1 MSTSRQAY
9 NKGKENDLELFE
21 EVKRRA
27 YGNKRKDLEFSEE
40 PERRA
45 YSGKRK
51 DKEPKRRVYSS
62 RKDEF
67 SEEPEYSS
75 RKDEFSEEPE
85 RRTYGSDFYSENLDT
100 EKTEKRVKT
109 NDSKS
114 IEGKLFFIKKKIK
127 TK

>member
-1 MSTSRQAY
+1 MSTSRWAY
-9 NKGKENDLELFE
+9 NKGKGNDLELFE

-40 PERRA
+40 PERRV

-51 DKEPKRRVYSS
+51 DKEPKRRA
-62 RKDEF
+62 
-67 SEEPEYSS
+67 YSS

-85 RRTYGSDFYSENLDT
+85 RRTYGSDFYPKDLDT
-100 EKTEKRVKT
+100 EKTEKRVKM

-114 IEGKLFFIKKKIK
+114 IEGKLFF
-127 TK
+127 

>member
-1 MSTSRQAY
+1 V
-9 NKGKENDLELFE
+9 E
-21 EVKRRA
+21 RRA

-51 DKEPKRRVYSS
+51 DKEPKRRAYSS

-67 SEEPEYSS
+67 SEEPERRTYSS

-85 RRTYGSDFYSENLDT
+85 RRTYGSDFYPEDLDT

-114 IEGKLFFIKKKIK
+114 IEGKLFFIKNKIK